1 MPRAARLRW
10 VSSSRRTT
18 AQSRCARMGGAERL
32 TNRHPH
38 RMAAKSAQC
47 MELGEGLA
55 QTPHAVLGLCGT
67 QGLLARGRAAA
78 ALAGA
83 RSGRA
88 RRESGDELRGRRRA
102 RRSRRAAPS
111 ARRRRQRTR
120 RARRRRP
127 PAPACAAAARRQQST
142 AMRSCGRSAR
152 RRCLF
157 RLKPRSAPWRRLRRA
172 SAARAWKAGSRRR
185 AQALA
190 CRLRAVHRESNAA
203 DASPALGFR
212 SAFPAACAP
221 PRRWTSPASS
231 SSAVAGAS
239 RESQLSASAFAAAA
253 GARTRSTRPRA
264 RAAARLARGA
274 PRSPQMRHRAY
285 PAARRRPTKL
295 FASIKAVGSV
305 ARRPTAPSARLW
317 RPRSAWDWPATRCG
331 APSCATSGLL
341 RPVGWHARQR
351 AKPRFLR
358 LMRSQRRHAAAC
370 APSASAPPRCAW

>member
-1 MPRAARLRW
+1 
-10 VSSSRRTT
+10 
-18 AQSRCARMGGAERL
+18 
-32 TNRHPH
+32 
-38 RMAAKSAQC
+38 
-47 MELGEGLA
+47 
-55 QTPHAVLGLCGT
+55 
-67 QGLLARGRAAA
+67 
-78 ALAGA
+78 
-83 RSGRA
+83 
-88 RRESGDELRGRRRA
+88 
-102 RRSRRAAPS
+102 
-111 ARRRRQRTR
+111 
-120 RARRRRP
+120 
-127 PAPACAAAARRQQST
+127 
-142 AMRSCGRSAR
+142 
-152 RRCLF
+152 
-157 RLKPRSAPWRRLRRA
+157 
-172 SAARAWKAGSRRR
+172 
-185 AQALA
+185 
-190 CRLRAVHRESNAA
+190 VHRESNAA